1 MATLAKLT
9 DQVVH
14 AVAARRDPEQMM
26 EVTNQEVN
34 DILDFFADSLVQLRA
49 NPYLLNL
56 FAELR
61 HKVQRREVTINA
73 IRTAMEE
80 YKALANSSADTL
92 ATVSEQ
98 LAALQFTN
106 RDLRAELRAAIAQS
120 AENEAYFYDQGRDSV
135 VWAWAEL
142 NAQETGITVEEAL
155 REIIHY
161 LGALDDPAEVESDD
175 AA

>member
-9 DQVVH
+9 EQVVH
-14 AVAARRDPEQMM
+14 NVAARRDPETMM

-120 AENEAYFYDQGRDSV
+120 AENEESFYDQGRDSV
-135 VWAWAEL
+135 VWIWADL
-142 NAQETGITVEEAL
+142 VAQDAGITIDEAL
-155 REIIHY
+155 EEIIRHIVN
-161 LGALDDPAEVESDD
+161 AENPVEVESDD